1 MVVRAVLA
9 AAPEPR
15 LEKVA
20 LSHVHVGPAVQ
31 AEAAEEVSDH
41 LSSVNLTPD
50 ERTAMNLSFS
60 DIMLALIA
68 IALWLMLLF
77 GQNLAG

>member
-1 MVVRAVLA
+1 MVV
-9 AAPEPR
+9 
-15 LEKVA
+15 VA
-20 LSHVHVGPAVQ
+20 HVHEAPAVQ
-31 AEAAEEVSDH
+31 PEAAEEVSDH
-41 LSSVNLTPD
+41 LFSVKVTPD
-50 ERTAMNLSFS
+50 GRTEMNLSFH